1 MLSAMAEAVE
11 RAGCRRW
18 ELVFAV
24 ATSGSAGTCCKLLT
38 HCPCPSYS
46 LSGTAG
52 RPTWESICPGKIP
65 CGSGFCCFQASSSG
79 DLPGRIRSSLP
90 GASFSLP
97 LPWSCAP
104 TTHWVLY
111 LVPLNPILALMVFK
125 PTEEYIK
132 PSMLKAPSHCMLSQ
146 AVPSTL
152 PASPSLLAPKLL
164 VGMCRA
170 EHL

>member
-1 MLSAMAEAVE
+1 VQWQRQWKGLAVGDGRWCLQWPPQVLQALAEN
-11 RAGCRRW
+11 C
-18 ELVFAV
+18 L
-24 ATSGSAGTCCKLLT
+24 

-52 RPTWESICPGKIP
+52 CPTWESIWPGKIP

-79 DLPGRIRSSLP
+79 DLPGRIRSSPP

-104 TTHWVLY
+104 TTRWVLY